1 MSTLIID
8 PSNELIMRN
17 HALKDFPNECC
28 GFFFGNGDA
37 ERIVTNVLPVQNSK
51 DGDQRRRFQI
61 SPMDYMKAE
70 RYALENNLTLLG
82 IYHSHPLHPAIPS
95 EHDRVAAMPWFSYII
110 LSVNAEHVADVTS
123 WQLNQDQQFERETVL
138 IGTTSEIKRI

>member
-8 PSNELIMRN
+8 PKNELIMRN

-28 GFFFGNGDA
+28 GFFFGSGNE
-37 ERIVTNVLPVQNSK
+37 ERVVTHVTPVKNSK

-61 SPMDYMKAE
+61 SPTDYMKAE
-70 RYALENNLTLLG
+70 RYALEHDLTLLG

-95 EHDRVAAMPWFSYII
+95 EHDRLAAMPWFSYVI
-110 LSVNAEHVADVTS
+110 LSVNAEYVVDVNS
-123 WQLNQDQQFERETVL
+123 WQLNDAHQFERETVL
-138 IGTTSEIKRI
+138 TGTSQEIRRI